1 MKSHVRSCPGPVSR
15 RDFMGMGALSL
26 GALSL
31 PDLYRAR
38 AAANTPETT
47 SGDDTAVIL
56 IWLPGGFPHM
66 ETYDMKPDAPAEYRG
81 AFAPIRTNVPGLDVS
96 EHLPLH
102 AKVADRFALIRSISH
117 TFSDHGGGHKH
128 FLTGRAPFQ
137 PVGFVNDHPMVGS
150 IVAKVRER
158 RNVGIPNYVAGMDDG
173 RQGVDVFSFG
183 SAYVGPA
190 VHPFVV
196 PGNPLSPT
204 FGVKNVAVPESMAP
218 VMEDRRALLARFDT
232 IRRDIDAT
240 GSMSAMDVF
249 NRKAVDLV
257 TSSKTRDAFD
267 LTREPQAVRERYGL
281 HQYGQRALLARR
293 LVESGVSFVT
303 MVMENATPLG
313 QPMPKDCT
321 YNWDCHAVNCNIFT
335 DAAHKLQYYDRA
347 ITALIEDLYARG
359 LDKKVMLIVTG
370 EFGHTPR
377 LETGG
382 ARPGRDHWPQSMSL
396 LVSGAG
402 MKTGQVIGSTNAK
415 GEHPKDRPLSPQ
427 DLWAS
432 MYKHLGIDPEASFP
446 DHSGRPMPI
455 LPYGSAIKELW

>member
-15 RDFMGMGALSL
+15 RDFLGMGALSL

-31 PDLYRAR
+31 PELYRAR
-38 AAANTPETT
+38 ALADAPK
-47 SGDDTAVIL
+47 SPADDTAVIL

-81 AFAPIRTNVPGLDVS
+81 AFSPIRTNVPGIDVS

-102 AKVADRFALIRSISH
+102 AKVADRFTLIRSVSH
-117 TFSDHGGGHKH
+117 AFSDHGGGHKH
-128 FLTGRAPFQ
+128 FLTGRDPSQ
-137 PVGFVNDHPMVGS
+137 PTGFVNDHPMVGS
-150 IVAKVRER
+150 VVAKMRER

-183 SAYVGPA
+183 SSYLGPA
-190 VHPFVV
+190 VHPFIV
-196 PGNPLSPT
+196 PGNPVSPK
-204 FGVKNVAVPESMAP
+204 FGVRNVAIPESMAAT
-218 VMEDRRALLARFDT
+218 VEDRRALLAKFDT
-232 IRRDIDAT
+232 VRRDLDAS
-240 GSMSAMDVF
+240 GSMSAMDAF

-267 LTREPQAVRERYGL
+267 LTREPQSVRERYGL

-313 QPMPKDCT
+313 EPMPKDCT
-321 YNWDCHAVNCNIFT
+321 YNWDCHAVNCNVFT
-335 DAAHKLQYYDRA
+335 DTRHKLQYYDRA
-347 ITALIEDLYARG
+347 VTALIEDLYARG

-377 LETGG
+377 LETGS

-396 LVSGAG
+396 LVSGGG
-402 MKTGQVIGSTNAK
+402 MKTGQAVGSTNAK
-415 GEHPKDRPLSPQ
+415 GEYPKDRPLSPQ

-432 MYKHLGIDPEASFP
+432 RYRHLGIDPEATFP
-446 DHSGRPMPI
+446 DHSGRPMSI
-455 LPYGSAIKELW
+455 LPHGRAIEERW